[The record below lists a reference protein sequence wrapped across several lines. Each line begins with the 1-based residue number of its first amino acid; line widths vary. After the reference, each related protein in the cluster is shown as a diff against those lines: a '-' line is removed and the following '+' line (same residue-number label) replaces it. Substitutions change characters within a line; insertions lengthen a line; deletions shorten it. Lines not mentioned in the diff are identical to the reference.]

1 MTLRDL
7 INFILDFD
15 FLAFF
20 AGLFK
25 FLFTLVVEHWIG
37 ILAFIAVILAYCTV
51 EFWLDARK
59 NRKELQQRHE
69 EYTGRYYEDREDRDL

>member
-15 FLAFF
+15 F

-25 FLFTLVVEHWIG
+25 FLFTLVVEHWMG
-37 ILAFIAVILAYCTV
+37 ILAVIAVLLAYGVV
-51 EFWLDARK
+51 EEWLRK
-59 NRKELQQRHE
+59 RKERKELEQRHE

>member
-15 FLAFF
+15 F

-37 ILAFIAVILAYCTV
+37 ILAVIAVLLAYGVV
-51 EFWLDARK
+51 EEWLRK
-59 NRKELQQRHE
+59 RKERKELEQRHE
-69 EYTGRYYEDREDRDL
+69 EYTGSYYKGWEDRDP